1 MSQVSTVSTEIT
13 NLHIK
18 TRIIDDLLGGTLS
31 MRAAG
36 KKYLFQM
43 PLEDKEAYNNRLNRS
58 TLYPALSETLAQMC
72 GRVFY
77 SPINVSNVDK
87 KIVEDIL
94 PDVDTEGNA
103 LDVFASQWFYAALA
117 YGVSFVLVDY
127 TKTGEAKT
135 KADEKALGARPYL
148 VHIKPQNVLG
158 IKYDRINGNK
168 VMTQFRYKEFV
179 TEEDGEFATK
189 VVEQINVHEIGRVRK
204 YKPQS
209 DGNGKSSF
217 VEIEN
222 IEVKAN
228 GVPLTFI
235 PIVPFITKKTGH
247 FALGEP
253 PLMELANLNVKH
265 WQSQSDQDNLLNTAR
280 VPLLVR
286 IGVTDDSTVKIGNS
300 IVDLPANADLRYV
313 EHTGS
318 AIDAGQ
324 KSLNELETQMRVA
337 GAKLLEKADMA
348 MTESQARDEQ
358 NKEISA
364 LRLYANRFEDALD
377 LALEYVGVWLG
388 IESKEVGHVEIS
400 GNIDGNLDPNASMD
414 SVIKLQSAGIISKQT
429 TFEEAKRRG
438 LISDNV
444 TWEDEQA
451 RTDGEGLSNG
461 EFSE

>member
-1 MSQVSTVSTEIT
+1 MSLVSNVGAEMT
-13 NLHIK
+13 NLHLK

-36 KKYLFQM
+36 QKYLFKM
-43 PLEDKEAYNNRLNRS
+43 PLENKDAYENRLNRS

-127 TKTGEAKT
+127 TKTGDAKT
-135 KADEKALGARPYL
+135 KAEEKAIGARPYL

-204 YKPQS
+204 YKSQS
-209 DGNGKSSF
+209 DSNGKSSF

-300 IVDLPANADLRYV
+300 IVDLPVGADLRYV

-318 AIDAGQ
+318 AIAAGQ

-358 NKEISA
+358 DKEISA

-444 TWEDEQA
+444 NWEDEQA
-451 RTDGEGLSNG
+451 RTDGEGLNNDD
-461 EFSE
+461 FSK

>member
-1 MSQVSTVSTEIT
+1 MSLVSNVGAEMT
-13 NLHIK
+13 NLHLK

-36 KKYLFQM
+36 QKYLFKM
-43 PLEDKEAYNNRLNRS
+43 PLENKDAYENRLNRS

-127 TKTGEAKT
+127 TKTGDAKT
-135 KADEKALGARPYL
+135 KAEEKAIGARPYL

-189 VVEQINVHEIGRVRK
+189 VVEQINVYEIGRVRK

-217 VEIEN
+217 IEIEN

-228 GVPLTFI
+228 GAPLTFI

-253 PLMELANLNVKH
+253 PLMELANLNIKH

-300 IVDLPANADLRYV
+300 IVDLPAGADLRYV

-318 AIDAGQ
+318 AIAAGQ

-377 LALEYVGVWLG
+377 LVLEYVGVWLG
-388 IESKEVGHVEIS
+388 IESKEVGNVEIS

-444 TWEDEQA
+444 NWEDEQA
-451 RTDGEGLSNG
+451 RTDGEGLNNDD
-461 EFSE
+461 FSE

>member
-1 MSQVSTVSTEIT
+1 MSLVSNVGAEMT
-13 NLHIK
+13 NLHLK
-18 TRIIDDLLGGTLS
+18 THIINDLLGGTLS

-36 KKYLFQM
+36 QKYLFKM
-43 PLEDKEAYNNRLNRS
+43 PLENKDAYENRLNRS

-77 SPINVSNVDK
+77 SPINVSGVDK
-87 KIVEDIL
+87 KIAEEIL
-94 PDVDTEGNA
+94 PDVDAEGNA

-127 TKTGEAKT
+127 TKTGDAKT
-135 KADEKALGARPYL
+135 KAEEKALGARPYL

-158 IKYDRINGNK
+158 IKYERINGNK

-189 VVEQINVHEIGRVRK
+189 VVEQINVYEIGRVRK
-204 YKPQS
+204 YKTQS
-209 DGNGKSSF
+209 NNKGALSF

-228 GVPLTFI
+228 GIPLTFI
-235 PIVPFITKKTGH
+235 PIVPFVTKKTGH

-253 PLMELANLNVKH
+253 PLMELANLNIKH

-300 IVDLPANADLRYV
+300 VVDLPLGADLRYV

-318 AIDAGQ
+318 AIAAGQ

-377 LALEYVGVWLG
+377 LALEYVGLWLG
-388 IESKEVGHVEIS
+388 IESKDVGKVEIS

-444 TWEDEQA
+444 NWEDEQA
-451 RTDGEGLSNG
+451 RTDGEGLNNDD
-461 EFSE
+461 FSE

>member
-1 MSQVSTVSTEIT
+1 MSLVSNVGAEMTGLHLKT
-13 NLHIK
+13 N
-18 TRIIDDLLGGTLS
+18 IIDDLLGGTLS

-36 KKYLFQM
+36 QKYLFKM
-43 PLEDKEAYNNRLNRS
+43 PLENKEAYENRLNRS

-189 VVEQINVHEIGRVRK
+189 VVEQINVYEIGRVRK

-217 VEIEN
+217 IEIEN

-228 GVPLTFI
+228 GAPLTFI

-253 PLMELANLNVKH
+253 PLMELANLNIKH

-300 IVDLPANADLRYV
+300 IVDLPAGADLRYV

-318 AIDAGQ
+318 AIAAGQ

-377 LALEYVGVWLG
+377 LVLEYVGVWLG
-388 IESKEVGHVEIS
+388 IESKEVGNVEIS

-444 TWEDEQA
+444 NWEDEQA
-451 RTDGEGLSNG
+451 RTDGEGLNNDD
-461 EFSE
+461 FSE

>member
-1 MSQVSTVSTEIT
+1 MGLVSNVGAEMT
-13 NLHIK
+13 NLHLK

-36 KKYLFQM
+36 QKYLFKM
-43 PLEDKEAYNNRLNRS
+43 PLENKDAYENRLNRS

-127 TKTGEAKT
+127 TKTGDAKT
-135 KADEKALGARPYL
+135 KAEEKAIGARPYL

-189 VVEQINVHEIGRVRK
+189 VVEQINVYEIGRVRK

-217 VEIEN
+217 IEIEN

-228 GVPLTFI
+228 GAPLTFI
-235 PIVPFITKKTGH
+235 PIVPFVTKKTGH

-253 PLMELANLNVKH
+253 PLMELANLNIKH

-300 IVDLPANADLRYV
+300 IVDLPVGADLRYV

-318 AIDAGQ
+318 AIAAGQ

-451 RTDGEGLSNG
+451 RTDGEGLSDG
-461 EFSE
+461 DFSE

>member
-1 MSQVSTVSTEIT
+1 MSLVSNVGAEMT
-13 NLHIK
+13 NLHLK

-36 KKYLFQM
+36 QKYLFKM
-43 PLEDKEAYNNRLNRS
+43 PLENKDAYENRLNRS

-77 SPINVSNVDK
+77 SPINVSGVDK
-87 KIVEDIL
+87 KIAEEIL
-94 PDVDTEGNA
+94 PDIDAEGNA
-103 LDVFASQWFYAALA
+103 LDVFASQWFYSALA

-127 TKTGEAKT
+127 TKTGDAKT

-158 IKYDRINGNK
+158 IKYGRINGSK

-189 VVEQINVHEIGRVRK
+189 VVEQINVYEIGRVRK
-204 YKPQS
+204 YKAQS
-209 DGNGKSSF
+209 KGKSDTSF

-228 GVPLTFI
+228 GIPLTFI
-235 PIVPFITKKTGH
+235 PIVPFVTKKTGH

-253 PLMELANLNVKH
+253 PLMELANLNIKH

-300 IVDLPANADLRYV
+300 VVDLPIGADLRYV

-318 AIDAGQ
+318 AIAAGQ

-364 LRLYANRFEDALD
+364 
-377 LALEYVGVWLG
+377 
-388 IESKEVGHVEIS
+388 
-400 GNIDGNLDPNASMD
+400 
-414 SVIKLQSAGIISKQT
+414 
-429 TFEEAKRRG
+429 
-438 LISDNV
+438 
-444 TWEDEQA
+444 
-451 RTDGEGLSNG
+451 
-461 EFSE
+461 

>member
-1 MSQVSTVSTEIT
+1 MSLVSNVGAEMT
-13 NLHIK
+13 NLHLK
-18 TRIIDDLLGGTLS
+18 TRIIDDLLGGTVS

-36 KKYLFQM
+36 QKYLFKM
-43 PLEDKEAYNNRLNRS
+43 PLENKDAYENRLNRS

-127 TKTGEAKT
+127 TKTGDAKT
-135 KADEKALGARPYL
+135 KAEEKAIGARPYL

-189 VVEQINVHEIGRVRK
+189 VVEQINVYEIGRVRK

-217 VEIEN
+217 IEIEN

-228 GVPLTFI
+228 GAPLTFI

-253 PLMELANLNVKH
+253 PLMELANLNIKH

-300 IVDLPANADLRYV
+300 IVDLPAGADLRYV

-318 AIDAGQ
+318 AIAAGQ

-377 LALEYVGVWLG
+377 LVLEYVGVWLG
-388 IESKEVGHVEIS
+388 IESKEVGNVEIS

-444 TWEDEQA
+444 NWEDEQA
-451 RTDGEGLSNG
+451 RTDGEGLNNDD
-461 EFSE
+461 FSE

>member
-1 MSQVSTVSTEIT
+1 MSLVSNVGAEMT
-13 NLHIK
+13 NLHLK

-36 KKYLFQM
+36 QKYLFKM
-43 PLEDKEAYNNRLNRS
+43 PLENKDAYENRLNRS

-87 KIVEDIL
+87 KIAEEIL

-127 TKTGEAKT
+127 TKTGDAKT
-135 KADEKALGARPYL
+135 KAEEKAIGARPYL

-189 VVEQINVHEIGRVRK
+189 VVEQINVYEIGRVRK

-217 VEIEN
+217 IEIEN

-228 GVPLTFI
+228 GAPLTFI

-253 PLMELANLNVKH
+253 PLMELANLNIKH

-324 KSLNELETQMRVA
+324 KSLNELEAQMRVA

-388 IESKEVGHVEIS
+388 IESKDVGNVEIS

-414 SVIKLQSAGIISKQT
+414 SVIKLQAAGIISKQT

-444 TWEDEQA
+444 NWEDEQA
-451 RTDGEGLSNG
+451 RTDGEGLSNDD
-461 EFSE
+461 FSE

>member
-1 MSQVSTVSTEIT
+1 MSLVSNVGAEMT
-13 NLHIK
+13 NLHLK

-36 KKYLFQM
+36 QKYLFKM
-43 PLEDKEAYNNRLNRS
+43 PLENKDAYENRLNRS

-158 IKYDRINGNK
+158 IKYERINGNK

-179 TEEDGEFATK
+179 TEEDGEFSTK

-300 IVDLPANADLRYV
+300 VVDLPAGADLRYV

-318 AIDAGQ
+318 AIAAGQ
-324 KSLNELETQMRVA
+324 KSLNELEAQMRVA

-377 LALEYVGVWLG
+377 LALEYVGLWLG
-388 IESKEVGHVEIS
+388 IESKDVGKVEIS

-438 LISDNV
+438 LISDTVN
-444 TWEDEQA
+444 WEDEQA
-451 RTDGEGLSNG
+451 RTDGEGLNNG
-461 EFSE
+461 DFSE

>member
-1 MSQVSTVSTEIT
+1 MSLVSNVGAEMT
-13 NLHIK
+13 NLHLK

-36 KKYLFQM
+36 QKYLFKM
-43 PLEDKEAYNNRLNRS
+43 PLENKDAYENRLNRS

-127 TKTGEAKT
+127 TKTGDAKT
-135 KADEKALGARPYL
+135 KAEEKAIGARPYL

-189 VVEQINVHEIGRVRK
+189 VVEQINVYEIGRVRK

-217 VEIEN
+217 IEIEN

-228 GVPLTFI
+228 GAPLTFI

-253 PLMELANLNVKH
+253 PLMELANLNIKH

-300 IVDLPANADLRYV
+300 IVDLPAGADLRYV

-318 AIDAGQ
+318 AIAAGQ

-358 NKEISA
+358 NKGISA

-377 LALEYVGVWLG
+377 LVLEYVGVWLG
-388 IESKEVGHVEIS
+388 IESKEVGNVEIS

-429 TFEEAKRRG
+429 KFEEAKRRG

-444 TWEDEQA
+444 NWEDEQA
-451 RTDGEGLSNG
+451 RTDGEGLNNDD
-461 EFSE
+461 FSE

>member
-1 MSQVSTVSTEIT
+1 MSQVSNVSTEIT

-58 TLYPALSETLAQMC
+58 TLYPALSETLTQMC

-77 SPINVSNVDK
+77 SPINVSGVNK
-87 KIVEDIL
+87 KIVEEIL
-94 PDVDTEGNA
+94 PDVDAEGDA

-127 TKTGEAKT
+127 TKTGDAKT
-135 KADEKALGARPYL
+135 KAEEKAIGARPYL

-168 VMTQFRYKEFV
+168 IMTQFRYKEFV
-179 TEEDGEFATK
+179 MEEDGEFATK
-189 VVEQINVHEIGRVRK
+189 VVEQISVYEIGKVRK
-204 YKPQS
+204 YKAQS
-209 DGNGKSSF
+209 NGKGGLSF

-300 IVDLPANADLRYV
+300 VVDLPLGADLRYV

-318 AIDAGQ
+318 AIAAGQ

-377 LALEYVGVWLG
+377 LALEYVGLWLG
-388 IESKEVGHVEIS
+388 IENKNVGKVEIN
-400 GNIDGNLDPNASMD
+400 GNIDGNLGPNPSMD

-438 LISDNV
+438 LISDTVN
-444 TWEDEQA
+444 WEEEQA
-451 RTDGEGLSNG
+451 RTDGEGLNNDD
-461 EFSE
+461 FSE

>member
-1 MSQVSTVSTEIT
+1 MSLVSNVGAEMT
-13 NLHIK
+13 NLHLK

-36 KKYLFQM
+36 QKYLFKM
-43 PLEDKEAYNNRLNRS
+43 PLENKDAYENRLNRS

-77 SPINVSNVDK
+77 SPINVSGVDK
-87 KIVEDIL
+87 KIIEDIL

-127 TKTGEAKT
+127 TKTGDAKT

-189 VVEQINVHEIGRVRK
+189 VVEQINVYEIGRVRK

-209 DGNGKSSF
+209 NGKGALSF

-228 GVPLTFI
+228 GIPLTFI

-253 PLMELANLNVKH
+253 PLMELANLNIKH

-300 IVDLPANADLRYV
+300 IVDLPAGADLRYV

-318 AIDAGQ
+318 AIAAGQ

-377 LALEYVGVWLG
+377 LVLEYVGVWLG
-388 IESKEVGHVEIS
+388 IESKEVGNVEIS

-444 TWEDEQA
+444 NWEDEQA
-451 RTDGEGLSNG
+451 RTDGEGLNNDD
-461 EFSE
+461 FSE

>member
-1 MSQVSTVSTEIT
+1 MSLVSNVGAEMTG
-13 NLHIK
+13 LHLK

-36 KKYLFQM
+36 QKYLFKM
-43 PLEDKEAYNNRLNRS
+43 PLEDKGAYENRLNRS

-77 SPINVSNVDK
+77 SPINVSDVNK
-87 KIVEDIL
+87 KIAEDIL
-94 PDVDTEGNA
+94 PDVDAEGNA

-168 VMTQFRYKEFV
+168 IMTQFRYKEFV

-189 VVEQINVHEIGRVRK
+189 VVEQINVYEIGRVRK
-204 YKPQS
+204 YKAQS
-209 DGNGKSSF
+209 NGKGALSF

-228 GVPLTFI
+228 GIPLTFI
-235 PIVPFITKKTGH
+235 PIVPFVTKKTGH

-253 PLMELANLNVKH
+253 PLMELANLNIKH

-286 IGVTDDSTVKIGNS
+286 IGVTDDSAVKIGNS

-324 KSLNELETQMRVA
+324 KSLNELEAQMRVA

-377 LALEYVGVWLG
+377 LALEYVGLWLG
-388 IESKEVGHVEIS
+388 IESKDVGKVEIS

-438 LISDNV
+438 LISDTVN
-444 TWEDEQA
+444 WEDEQA
-451 RTDGEGLSNG
+451 RTDGEGLNNDD
-461 EFSE
+461 FSE

>member
-1 MSQVSTVSTEIT
+1 MNLVSSVSDEMTS
-13 NLHIK
+13 LHLK
-18 TRIIDDLLGGTLS
+18 TLIINDLLGGTLS

-43 PLEDKEAYNNRLNRS
+43 PLEDKGAYENRLNRS

-77 SPINVSNVDK
+77 SPINISNVNE
-87 KIVEDIL
+87 KIVKDIL
-94 PDVDTEGNA
+94 PDVDAEGNA
-103 LDVFASQWFYAALA
+103 LDVFASQWFYSALA

-127 TKTGEAKT
+127 TKTGDAKT
-135 KADEKALGARPYL
+135 KAEEKALGARPYL

-158 IKYDRINGNK
+158 IKYERINGNK

-189 VVEQINVHEIGRVRK
+189 VVEQINVYEIGRVRK
-204 YKPQS
+204 YKAQS
-209 DGNGKSSF
+209 KGKSDTSF

-228 GVPLTFI
+228 GIPLTFI
-235 PIVPFITKKTGH
+235 PIVPFVTKKTGH

-253 PLMELANLNVKH
+253 PLMELANLNIKH

-300 IVDLPANADLRYV
+300 IVDLPVGADLRYV

-318 AIDAGQ
+318 AIAAGQ

-377 LALEYVGVWLG
+377 LALEYIGVWLG
-388 IESKEVGHVEIS
+388 IESKAVGNVEIS

-414 SVIKLQSAGIISKQT
+414 SVIKLQAAGIISKQT

-444 TWEDEQA
+444 NWEDEQA
-451 RTDGEGLSNG
+451 RTDGEGLSND

>member
-1 MSQVSTVSTEIT
+1 MSLVSNVGAEMT
-13 NLHIK
+13 NLHLK

-36 KKYLFQM
+36 QKYLFKM
-43 PLEDKEAYNNRLNRS
+43 PLENKDAYENRLNRS

-103 LDVFASQWFYAALA
+103 LDVFSSQWFYAALA

-127 TKTGEAKT
+127 TKTGDAKT
-135 KADEKALGARPYL
+135 KAEEKAIGARPYL

-189 VVEQINVHEIGRVRK
+189 VVEQINVYEIGRVRK

-217 VEIEN
+217 IEIEN

-228 GVPLTFI
+228 GAPLTFI

-253 PLMELANLNVKH
+253 PLMELANLNIKH

-300 IVDLPANADLRYV
+300 IVDLPAGADLRYV

-318 AIDAGQ
+318 AIAAGQ

-377 LALEYVGVWLG
+377 LVLEYVGVWLG
-388 IESKEVGHVEIS
+388 IESKEVGNVEIS

-444 TWEDEQA
+444 NWEDEQA
-451 RTDGEGLSNG
+451 RTDGEGLNNDD
-461 EFSE
+461 FSE

>member
-1 MSQVSTVSTEIT
+1 MSLVSNVGAEMT
-13 NLHIK
+13 NLHLK

-36 KKYLFQM
+36 QKYLFKM
-43 PLEDKEAYNNRLNRS
+43 PLENKDAYENRLNRS

-127 TKTGEAKT
+127 TKTGDAKT
-135 KADEKALGARPYL
+135 KAEEKAIGARPYL

-189 VVEQINVHEIGRVRK
+189 VVEQINVYEIGRVRK

-217 VEIEN
+217 IEIEN

-228 GVPLTFI
+228 GAPLTFI

-253 PLMELANLNVKH
+253 PLMELANLNIKH

-300 IVDLPANADLRYV
+300 IVDLPAGADLRYV

-318 AIDAGQ
+318 AIAAGQ

-377 LALEYVGVWLG
+377 LVLKYVGVWLG
-388 IESKEVGHVEIS
+388 IESKEVGNVEIS

-444 TWEDEQA
+444 NWEDEQA
-451 RTDGEGLSNG
+451 RTDGEGLNNDD
-461 EFSE
+461 FSE

>member
-1 MSQVSTVSTEIT
+1 MSLVSNIGAEMTD
-13 NLHIK
+13 LHLK

-36 KKYLFQM
+36 QKYLFKM
-43 PLEDKEAYNNRLNRS
+43 PLEDKGAYENRLNRS

-77 SPINVSNVDK
+77 SPINASNVNK

-135 KADEKALGARPYL
+135 KAEEKAIGARPYL

-158 IKYDRINGNK
+158 IKYDLINGNR

-179 TEEDGEFATK
+179 TEDDGEFATK
-189 VVEQINVHEIGRVRK
+189 VVEQINVYEIGKVRK
-204 YKPQS
+204 YKAQS
-209 DGNGKSSF
+209 NGKGGLSF
-217 VEIEN
+217 IEIEN

-253 PLMELANLNVKH
+253 PLMELANLNIKH

-300 IVDLPANADLRYV
+300 IVDLPVGADLRYV

-318 AIDAGQ
+318 AIAAGQ

-388 IESKEVGHVEIS
+388 IESKDVGNVEIS
-400 GNIDGNLDPNASMD
+400 GNIDGNFDPNASMD
-414 SVIKLQSAGIISKQT
+414 SVVKLQSAGIISKQT

-444 TWEDEQA
+444 NWEDEQA
-451 RTDGEGLSNG
+451 RTDGEGLSNDD
-461 EFSE
+461 FSK